1 MEKREKNSVLIV
13 DDEDIDL
20 KILSSIL
27 SPEYDVYLTKNGHSA
42 IEMANKYM
50 PDIILLDIIMPDM
63 DGYEVL
69 AELKKSPRTQSIPI
83 IFISG
88 LDSAEDEGK
97 GLALGAVDF
106 IHKPF
111 SPVIAKLRVRYQL
124 QIVNQIQ
131 SIERF
136 AHDVAAAEERGKF
149 FAKMSHEMRTP
160 LNAVIGLSEIIL
172 EEGGLSEDAQ
182 INVEKIINS
191 GSLLLSLVNDILDIS
206 KIETDMFE
214 LIPAE
219 YSTASMISDTVT
231 QNIIRRGEKPV
242 EFVLNIDEN
251 IPARLFGD
259 ELRVKQIY
267 NNLLSNAF
275 KFTKEGTVELTVKSE
290 TGKNGTVLLIASV
303 RDTGIGIKDKDLERL
318 FTDYTQIAEND
329 SYTEGTG
336 LGLSISKMLTDMMDG
351 EISAASEYGKGSIFT
366 VKLPQKL
373 IDSDII
379 GTDIAA
385 SLKNFNYHVSR
396 RNRKSM
402 LTRIILP
409 YVRVL
414 AVDDVMT
421 NLDVIKGMMKPYKI
435 QVDCVTSGQASID
448 AMREEKVKYNAIFM
462 DHMMPEMDGIE
473 AVRIIR
479 EEIGTEYAKTI
490 PIIAC
495 TANALAGNDEMFMRS
510 GFQAYLYKPIEIP
523 RLDAIIRQWL
533 RDEDQEKLYETQEI
547 TEDRTPSFDPLAG
560 RDRRSGK
567 DRRKTG
573 HPLFESKIEGM
584 DIQKGLERFG
594 GDREAF
600 LQILQS
606 FAKNTRSLLETLK
619 EVKKSNLADYAINV
633 HGAKSSCRGICAEAL
648 GNRAEALEK
657 AAKSG
662 DLDFVIANNAAFIE
676 DVLKL
681 IANIE
686 AALDAGTVKKEK
698 IKKDKPYTEVLL
710 KLQTACDNYQIEEID
725 AAMNEIE
732 CFEYTDDDGLALW
745 LRENVDQMN
754 YMDIVER
761 LKK

>member
-1 MEKREKNSVLIV
+1 MEKSKKNSVLIV

-20 KILSSIL
+20 RILSSIL
-27 SPEYDVYLTKNGHSA
+27 SPEYTVYVTKNGNST
-42 IEMANKYM
+42 IEMVNKYM
-50 PDIILLDIIMPDM
+50 PDIILLDIIMPDKS
-63 DGYEVL
+63 GYEVL
-69 AELKKSPRTQSIPI
+69 ADLKKNPETQSIPI

-88 LDSAEDEGK
+88 LDSNEDEEK

-111 SPVIAKLRVRYQL
+111 SPVIAKLRVRYQI
-124 QIVNQIQ
+124 QTINQFRF
-131 SIERF
+131 IEQF
-136 AHDVAAAEERGKF
+136 AHEVAATEERSKF

-172 EEGGLSEDAQ
+172 EEGGLSEETQ
-182 INVEKIINS
+182 INIEKISNS

-206 KIETDMFE
+206 KIETGMFE
-214 LIPAE
+214 LMSAE
-219 YSTASMISDTVT
+219 YGTASMINDTVT
-231 QNIIRRGEKPV
+231 QSIIHKGEKPI
-242 EFVLNIDEN
+242 EFVMDIDEN

-259 ELRVKQIY
+259 ELRVKQIL

-275 KFTKEGTVELTVKSE
+275 KYTKEGTVELTVKSE
-290 TGKNGTVLLIASV
+290 MGENETVFLIASV
-303 RDTGIGIKDKDLERL
+303 RDTGVGIKNKDLERL
-318 FTDYTQIAEND
+318 FSDYTRIVEED

-336 LGLSISKMLTDMMDG
+336 LGLSVSKMLTDMMNG
-351 EISAASEYGKGSIFT
+351 EISVISEYGKGSVFT
-366 VKLPQKL
+366 VRLQQKL
-373 IDSDII
+373 INGDTI
-379 GTDIAA
+379 GMDIAA
-385 SLKNFNYHVSR
+385 SLKNLNYHVSR
-396 RNRKSM
+396 RDRKS
-402 LTRIILP
+402 LLPHIILP
-409 YVRVL
+409 YAHVL
-414 AVDDVMT
+414 VVDDVIT
-421 NLDVIKGMMKPYKI
+421 NIDVAKGMMKPYKI
-435 QVDCVTSGQASID
+435 QVDCVTSGKAAID
-448 AMREEKVKYNAIFM
+448 AMREEKIKYNAIFM

-495 TANALAGNDEMFMRS
+495 TANALAGNDEMFLRC
-510 GFQAYLYKPIEIP
+510 GFQDYLYKPIEIP

-533 RDEDQEKLYETQEI
+533 RNEEQEKLYEAQEI
-547 TEDRTPSFDPLAG
+547 TEKGTSSFDPLTG

-567 DRRKTG
+567 DRRKTS

-594 GDREAF
+594 GDRETF
-600 LQILQS
+600 LQIVQS

-619 EVKKSNLADYAINV
+619 EVNKSNLADYAINV
-633 HGAKSSCRGICAEAL
+633 HGAKSSCRGICAAAL

-686 AALDAGTVKKEK
+686 AVLAAGTVKKEK
-698 IKKDKPYTEVLL
+698 IKKDKPYMEVLL

-725 AAMNEIE
+725 ASMNEIE
-732 CFEYTDDDGLALW
+732 CFEYTNDDGLALW

-754 YMDIVER
+754 YMDIVEKLR
-761 LKK
+761 T